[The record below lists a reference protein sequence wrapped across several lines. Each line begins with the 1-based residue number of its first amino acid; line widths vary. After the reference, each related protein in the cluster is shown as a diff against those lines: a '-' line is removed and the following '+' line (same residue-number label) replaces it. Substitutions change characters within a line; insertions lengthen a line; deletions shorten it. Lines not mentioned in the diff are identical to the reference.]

1 MSNEKIKELRKEFL
15 DKERENKLPYPYSEF
30 VEDLYVEY
38 FLSKIDSSL
47 RKKYKLFDFLPHL
60 DYVVE
65 LTSLEMPIDYII
77 ESRRGKNDII
87 PNINKYDI
95 DINGNHDTVFERI
108 TKTEL
113 LGCFAKVNITL
124 IEELKDNG
132 FHEYEYNDKNGK
144 KINIKVDDLLNKKV
158 IFMCPENIK
167 ITCNNIKPLFLNNID
182 LSYFKLLKIVFF
194 HEYGHCA
201 FDDINSAQND
211 TYIHERQANYYA
223 SIVLNGRYDLL
234 IETLN
239 NRIGKQYKNPLL
251 KSHEYTKGII
261 EFEKEEDKLYE

>member
-1 MSNEKIKELRKEFL
+1 MSNEEIQELKKEFS
-15 DKERENKLPYPYSEF
+15 DKERENKLPYPYRTFLEGLF
-30 VEDLYVEY
+30 NEY
-38 FLSKIDSSL
+38 YLSKIHSSL
-47 RKKYKLFDFLPHL
+47 RKKYKLFNLSPHL

-65 LTSLEMPIDYII
+65 LTPLEMPINYII

-87 PNINKYDI
+87 PNINKI
-95 DINGNHDTVFERI
+95 DININENHDTVFERI

-113 LGCFAKVNITL
+113 LGCFAKVNNTL

-132 FHEYEYNDKNGK
+132 FHEYEYTTRNGE

-167 ITCNNIKPLFLNNID
+167 ITCNNIKPLFLNND
-182 LSYFKLLKIVFF
+182 EVNYPELLKIVFF

-201 FDDINSAQND
+201 FYDINSDQNY

-223 SIVLNGRYDLL
+223 SIVLNGQYDLL
-234 IETLN
+234 IEILN

>member
-1 MSNEKIKELRKEFL
+1 MSNEEIKELRKEFL
-15 DKERENKLPYPYSEF
+15 YKERENKLPIPYGKY
-30 VEDLYVEY
+30 VEDLYYEY
-38 FLSKIDSSL
+38 LFSKTNSSL

-77 ESRRGKNDII
+77 ESTREKNDII
-87 PNINKYDI
+87 PNINNK
-95 DINGNHDTVFERI
+95 DININENHDTVFERI

-113 LGCFAKVNITL
+113 LGCFAKVNVTL
-124 IEELKDNG
+124 IKELKDNG
-132 FHEYEYNDKNGK
+132 FHKYEYNDINGK

-167 ITCNNIKPLFLNNID
+167 ITCNNIKPLFLNNNEVNY
-182 LSYFKLLKIVFF
+182 SKLLKIVFF

-201 FDDINSAQND
+201 FDDINRAQND

-223 SIVLNGRYDLL
+223 SIVLNGKYDLL

-261 EFEKEEDKLYE
+261 EFKKEEDKLYE